1 MLRILTIYH
10 LTTNKVSSK
19 ELTFLFDFIF
29 FIAYNKG
36 ILKERKNE
44 ETE

>member
-1 MLRILTIYH
+1 MLRILKICH

-19 ELTFLFDFIF
+19 ELAFLFDFSF

-36 ILKERKNE
+36 ILKEKKL
-44 ETE
+44 